1 MHEGN
6 NWTSYKAK
14 AAGSTTMDP
23 RLQAQENIFSRA
35 LETKAVF
42 IKKKKKKQMEGMIY
56 KKDEYIKCNLR
67 LGTIP

>member
-1 MHEGN
+1 
-6 NWTSYKAK
+6 
-14 AAGSTTMDP
+14 MDP

-42 IKKKKKKQMEGMIY
+42 IKKKKKKKQMEGMIY

>member
-23 RLQAQENIFSRA
+23 RLQAQENVFSRA

-42 IKKKKKKQMEGMIY
+42 IKKQMEGMIY
-56 KKDEYIKCNLR
+56 KKDEYIKCILR
-67 LGTIP
+67 PGTMP